1 MERRPTLLTDLP
13 SQSEP
18 FMPSFLEEV
27 SRQLLDKHQGH
38 LADLTVVFPNR
49 RAGLFF
55 REILSRDI
63 HAPGWS
69 PRLLTFSEFI
79 TELSDLRTP
88 DQLTLIFML
97 YQIYRRE
104 SGSKEP
110 FDRFYFWG
118 ELLLEDFNEIDK
130 SLVRADDLFANL
142 RDLKVLD
149 AGYDY
154 LTPEQRALVARFW
167 QGFNGQTDQP
177 LSPPKQAFLT
187 FWNVLNRVY
196 TGFRSHLQ
204 ERGLG
209 YEGMMTRAV
218 AELLGQLAADNPF
231 PRVAFVGFNA
241 FYAAEE
247 QVVRWFVRQ
256 TGADAFWDVDAHYL
270 DDPVQEAGQFFRRYR
285 KRPDL
290 AATLPDPL
298 PQHFYANGPRDINI
312 VGVPLEVGQAKLVGN
327 VLQELIDRG
336 DFVPERTAIVLP
348 DQNLLFP
355 VLHALPAAIRRVNV
369 TMGYPL
375 RNTSLYSLVEQ
386 LLRLQEGKRPSSG
399 SEQVTYEF
407 HHTSVLAILRHPYVN
422 PIDHAAMQLLIRRI
436 EDENRIYLRPEEL
449 HRTPFLQRLFQ
460 PVNAVPETFTY
471 LLHLLKDL
479 HDHITPNN
487 IPNPEDNLPPSIQH
501 PAPPAD
507 HLTPNPQF
515 PTPNPLTDP
524 ADHPIP
530 NSQSP
535 ILNIQENLQPPIPNP
550 QTQTR
555 SEDHPDPDLVLPVL
569 EKELIYHLYIHVN
582 RLKALSEENQFQ
594 FEQSTFLKL
603 FRQLMQSL
611 RLPFTGEPLRGLQIM
626 GVLETRNLDFD
637 HVFILSANEGTY
649 PPREVSH
656 SFVPGNL
663 RRGFGLP
670 TPDQQDAIYAYTF
683 YRLLHR
689 AQQVYLIHNTED
701 TPALS
706 GEMSRFLY
714 QLLYESEPQGDDT
727 YRYPNAQGA
736 FRIQR
741 RTLSA
746 PVRTIPPQPIA
757 IEKDALV
764 LERLRVYTE
773 NGTSGLTPSAL
784 NTYLDCRLKFY
795 YKYVAGLRESE
806 GVQDDVDPA
815 VFGNVLHKA
824 MERVYQRHVEQTG
837 QTMVTAEAIKR
848 FKGKPLDRAVQE
860 GFQEHFRGQAD
871 QTLTLEGRNL
881 IAYDIVR
888 KMADRILDTDAQY
901 APFEVVSLER
911 EADTGYLRLL
921 PVPVGNAS
929 ATVRLK
935 GIINRV
941 DRKGDTVR
949 VVDYKTGRDEKKIG
963 SIASLFDRDDKQR
976 NKAAMQAM
984 FYAFL
989 YQPQAASDER
999 IIPGLMNAKEL
1010 FGDQFDLRLIL
1021 DKHPIDDFRPFAP
1034 AFTQA
1039 LTGLLS
1045 ELYDPAVSFTQTN
1058 DLKKCNYCPFVRL
1071 CY

>member
-1 MERRPTLLTDLP
+1 M
-13 SQSEP
+13 
-18 FMPSFLEEV
+18 
-27 SRQLLDKHQGH
+27 
-38 LADLTVVFPNR
+38 
-49 RAGLFF
+49 
-55 REILSRDI
+55 
-63 HAPGWS
+63 
-69 PRLLTFSEFI
+69 
-79 TELSDLRTP
+79 
-88 DQLTLIFML
+88 
-97 YQIYRRE
+97 
-104 SGSKEP
+104 
-110 FDRFYFWG
+110 
-118 ELLLEDFNEIDK
+118 
-130 SLVRADDLFANL
+130 RADDLFANL

-154 LTPEQRALVARFW
+154 LTPEQRTLVARFW
-167 QGFNGQTDQP
+167 QGFNGPTDQP
-177 LSPPKQAFLT
+177 LSEPKQKFLT

-196 TGFRSHLQ
+196 EGFRTHLQ
-204 ERGLG
+204 ARGLG

-218 AELLGQLAADNPF
+218 AESLGQLATDNPF

-247 QVVRWFVRQ
+247 QIIRWFVRQ

-285 KRPDL
+285 KRLDL

-298 PQHFYANGPRDINI
+298 PQHFYANGPRDIQM

-327 VLQELIDRG
+327 VLQELINQG
-336 DFVPERTAIVLP
+336 EFVPERTAIVLP

-386 LLRLQEGKRPSSG
+386 LLRLQEGKRLRARADSDEPA
-399 SEQVTYEF
+399 YEF
-407 HHTSVLAILRHPYVN
+407 HHTAVLAMLRHPYVN

-449 HRTPFLQRLFQ
+449 HRTPFLQRLFR
-460 PVNAVPETFTY
+460 PVSAVPETFSY
-471 LLHLLKDL
+471 LLRLLKDL
-479 HDHITPNN
+479 HDHITPDTTPNATQPESPPT
-487 IPNPEDNLPPSIQH
+487 PNPQHPINSENHPLSTIQH
-501 PAPPAD
+501 PATPAD
-507 HLTPNPQF
+507 HPTPNPQSPHNPESP
-515 PTPNPLTDP
+515 PTPNPQSPTSNPQPPHNPESPSAPHPQSPPPNSLTNP
-524 ADHPIP
+524 ADH
-530 NSQSP
+530 S
-535 ILNIQENLQPPIPNP
+535 
-550 QTQTR
+550 
-555 SEDHPDPDLVLPVL
+555 DLVLPVL

-582 RLKALSEENQFQ
+582 RLKALSEENQFE
-594 FEQSTFLKL
+594 FEQGTFLKL

-649 PPREVSH
+649 PPREVGH

-689 AQQVYLIHNTED
+689 ARQVYLIHNTED
-701 TPALS
+701 TSALS
-706 GEMSRFLY
+706 GEMSRYLY

-727 YRYPNAQGA
+727 YHYPDARGA
-736 FRIQR
+736 FRITR

-746 PVRTIPPQPIA
+746 PVRTFPPQPIA
-757 IEKDALV
+757 IEKEPSV
-764 LERLRVYTE
+764 LERLTVYTE
-773 NGTSGLTPSAL
+773 AGASGLTPSAL

-824 MERVYQRHVEQTG
+824 MERVYQRHVEQSG
-837 QTMVTAEAIKR
+837 QTVVTAADIKG
-848 FKGKPLDRAVQE
+848 FKRKALDQAVQE
-860 GFQEHFRGQAD
+860 GFQEHFRGQTD
-871 QTLTLEGRNL
+871 DTLTLEGRNL

-888 KMADRILDTDAQY
+888 KMAARILKMDARY

-911 EADTGYLRLL
+911 ETDAGYVRLL
-921 PVPVGNAS
+921 PVPAGNAS
-929 ATVRLK
+929 VTVRLK
-935 GIINRV
+935 GIIDRV

-949 VVDYKTGRDEKKIG
+949 VLDYKTGRDEKKVYG
-963 SIASLFDRDDKQR
+963 FASLFDRDDDKR

-989 YQPQAASDER
+989 YEPRATPDEK
-999 IIPGLMNAKEL
+999 ITPGLVNAKEL
-1010 FGDQFDLRLIL
+1010 FGDEFDPRLL
-1021 DKHPIDDFRPFAP
+1021 LGKHPIDDYRPYA
-1034 AFTQA
+1034 AEFTQA

-1045 ELYDPAVSFTQTN
+1045 ELYDPTVPFTQTD
-1058 DLKKCNYCPFVRL
+1058 DLKKCDYCPFVRL

>member
-1 MERRPTLLTDLP
+1 
-13 SQSEP
+13 
-18 FMPSFLEEV
+18 MPSFLEEV
-27 SRQLLDKHQGH
+27 SRQLLEKHRGH

-55 REILSRDI
+55 REILSRNI
-63 HAPGWS
+63 HEPGWS
-69 PRLLTFSEFI
+69 PRLLTFPEFI
-79 TELSDLRTP
+79 TELSDLRPP

-104 SGSKEP
+104 SGTKEP

-154 LTPEQRALVARFW
+154 LTPEQRELVARFW
-167 QGFNGQTDQP
+167 QGFNGPADQP

-196 TGFRSHLQ
+196 EGFRAHLQ

-218 AELLGQLAADNPF
+218 AESLGKLSTDNPF
-231 PRVAFVGFNA
+231 SRVAFVGFNA

-256 TGADAFWDVDAHYL
+256 AGADAFWDVDAHYVE
-270 DDPVQEAGQFFRRYR
+270 DPVQEAGQFFRRYR
-285 KRPDL
+285 KRLDL

-298 PQHFYANGPRDINI
+298 PQHFYADGPRDIQI

-386 LLRLQEGKRPSSG
+386 LLRLQEGKRLRSRAGSG
-399 SEQVTYEF
+399 QPGYEF
-407 HHTSVLAILRHPYVN
+407 HHTAVLAMLRHPYVN

-436 EDENRIYLRPEEL
+436 EDENRIYLHPEEL
-449 HRTPFLQRLFQ
+449 HRTPFLQRLFR

-471 LLHLLKDL
+471 LLRLLKDL
-479 HDHITPNN
+479 HDYITSDATPNATQ
-487 IPNPEDNLPPSIQH
+487 PENP
-501 PAPPAD
+501 
-507 HLTPNPQF
+507 
-515 PTPNPLTDP
+515 
-524 ADHPIP
+524 PIP
-530 NSQSP
+530 NSQS
-535 ILNIQENLQPPIPNP
+535 LIPNP
-550 QTQTR
+550 LTHPA
-555 SEDHPDPDLVLPVL
+555 DHSDLVLPVL

-594 FEQSTFLKL
+594 FEQGTFLKL

-649 PPREVSH
+649 PPREVGH

-689 AQQVYLIHNTED
+689 ARQVYLIHNTED

-727 YRYPNAQGA
+727 YRYPDAHGA

-746 PVRTIPPQPIA
+746 PVRTLPPQPIA
-757 IEKDALV
+757 IDKEPSV
-764 LERLRVYTE
+764 RERLAVYTDA
-773 NGTSGLTPSAL
+773 GPSGLTPSAL

-837 QTMVTAEAIKR
+837 QTAVTAEDIKG
-848 FKGKPLDRAVQE
+848 FKGKALDRAVQE
-860 GFQEHFRGQAD
+860 GFQEHFRGRTD
-871 QTLTLEGRNL
+871 EKLTLEGRNL
-881 IAYDIVR
+881 IAYDMVR
-888 KMADRILDTDAQY
+888 KMAARILAMDAQY

-911 EADTGYLRLL
+911 ETDTGYERLL
-921 PVPVGNAS
+921 PVSVGDIS
-929 ATVRLK
+929 VTVRLK
-935 GIINRV
+935 GIIDRV

-949 VVDYKTGRDEKKIG
+949 VVDYKTGRDEKRIK
-963 SIASLFDRDDKQR
+963 SIVSLFDRDDRQR

-989 YQPQAASDER
+989 YEPRAAPDEK
-999 IIPGLMNAKEL
+999 ITPGLVNAKEL

-1021 DKHPIDDFRPFAP
+1021 GKHPIDDYRPYA
-1034 AFTQA
+1034 AEFTQA

-1045 ELYDPAVSFTQTN
+1045 ELYDPAVPFTQTE
-1058 DLKKCNYCPFVRL
+1058 DLKKCDYCPFVRL

>member
-1 MERRPTLLTDLP
+1 
-13 SQSEP
+13 
-18 FMPSFLEEV
+18 MPSFLEEV

-38 LADLTVVFPNR
+38 LAELTVVFPNR

-55 REILSRDI
+55 REILSRNI
-63 HAPGWS
+63 HQPGWS
-69 PRLLTFSEFI
+69 PRLLTFPEFI
-79 TELSDLRTP
+79 TELSDLRPP

-97 YQIYRRE
+97 YQIYQRE
-104 SGSKEP
+104 SGTKEP

-154 LTPEQRALVARFW
+154 LTQEQRALVARFW
-167 QGFNGQTDQP
+167 QGFNGPADQP

-196 TGFRSHLQ
+196 EGFRAHLQ
-204 ERGLG
+204 ARGLG

-218 AELLGQLAADNPF
+218 AESLGQLATDNPF
-231 PRVAFVGFNA
+231 SRMAFVGFNA

-285 KRPDL
+285 KRLDL

-298 PQHFYANGPRDINI
+298 PQHFYANGPRDIQI

-327 VLQELIDRG
+327 VLQELIDQG
-336 DFVPERTAIVLP
+336 NFVPERTAIVLP

-386 LLRLQEGKRPSSG
+386 LLRLQEGKRLRSSAQ
-399 SEQVTYEF
+399 SAQPAYEF
-407 HHTSVLAILRHPYVN
+407 HHTAVLAILRHPYVN

-460 PVNAVPETFTY
+460 PVNAVSETFTY
-471 LLHLLKDL
+471 LLRLLKDL
-479 HDHITPNN
+479 HDHITTDATPSSTQPIHSENSST
-487 IPNPEDNLPPSIQH
+487 PNPQSPNPSHPEDHPASSHQHPTSNHPEGPQHPTSNIQYPINSEDHPASNIQPPATPEDHPISSIQH
-501 PAPPAD
+501 PID
-507 HLTPNPQF
+507 
-515 PTPNPLTDP
+515 
-524 ADHPIP
+524 
-530 NSQSP
+530 
-535 ILNIQENLQPPIPNP
+535 
-550 QTQTR
+550 
-555 SEDHPDPDLVLPVL
+555 SESHPDPDLVLPVL

-594 FEQSTFLKL
+594 FEQGTFLKL

-626 GVLETRNLDFD
+626 GVLETRNLDFE

-649 PPREVSH
+649 PPREVGH

-714 QLLYESEPQGDDT
+714 QLLYESEPQDDET
-727 YRYPNAQGA
+727 FCFPDARGA
-736 FRIQR
+736 FRIRR

-746 PVRTIPPQPIA
+746 PVRTIPLAPIT
-757 IEKDALV
+757 IEKNAPV
-764 LERLRVYTE
+764 MERLHVYTE
-773 NGTSGLTPSAL
+773 AGPSGLTPSAL

-795 YKYVAGLRESE
+795 YKYVAGLQESE

-837 QTMVTAEAIKR
+837 QTLVTAEAIKG

-860 GFQEHFRGQAD
+860 GFQEHFRGRAD
-871 QTLTLEGRNL
+871 EELTLEGRNL
-881 IAYDIVR
+881 IAYDIVH
-888 KMADRILDTDAQY
+888 KMARQILKMDAQY
-901 APFEVVSLER
+901 APFEIVSLER
-911 EADTGYLRLL
+911 ETDEGYARLL
-921 PVPVGNAS
+921 SVSDAS
-929 ATVRLK
+929 VTVRLK
-935 GIINRV
+935 GIIDRV

-949 VVDYKTGRDEKKIG
+949 VLDYKTGRDEKKIN
-963 SIASLFDRDDKQR
+963 SIASLFDRDDKRR

-984 FYAFL
+984 LYAFL
-989 YQPQAASDER
+989 YEPRAIPDEK
-999 IIPGLMNAKEL
+999 ITPGLVNAKEL
-1010 FGDQFDLRLIL
+1010 FAEHFDPRLIL
-1021 DKHPIDDFRPFAP
+1021 GKHPIDDYRPYA
-1034 AFTQA
+1034 AEFTQA
-1039 LTGLLS
+1039 LTGLLA
-1045 ELYDPAVSFTQTN
+1045 ELYDPAMPFTQTE
-1058 DLKKCNYCPFVRL
+1058 DLKKCDYCPFVRL

>member
-1 MERRPTLLTDLP
+1 
-13 SQSEP
+13 
-18 FMPSFLEEV
+18 MPSFLEEV

-38 LADLTVVFPNR
+38 LAELTVVFPNR

-55 REILSRDI
+55 REILSRNI
-63 HAPGWS
+63 HQPGWS
-69 PRLLTFSEFI
+69 PRLLTFPEFI
-79 TELSDLRTP
+79 TELSDLRPP

-97 YQIYRRE
+97 YQIYQRE
-104 SGSKEP
+104 SGTKEP

-118 ELLLEDFNEIDK
+118 ELLLKDFNEIDK

-154 LTPEQRALVARFW
+154 LTQEQRALVARFW
-167 QGFNGQTDQP
+167 QGFNGPADQP

-196 TGFRSHLQ
+196 EGFRAHLQ

-218 AELLGQLAADNPF
+218 AESLGQLATDNPF
-231 PRVAFVGFNA
+231 SRVAFVGFNA

-270 DDPVQEAGQFFRRYR
+270 NDPVQEAGQFFRRYR
-285 KRPDL
+285 QRLDL

-298 PQHFYANGPRDINI
+298 PQHFYANGPRDIQI

-327 VLQELIDRG
+327 VLQELIDQG

-386 LLRLQEGKRPSSG
+386 LLRLQEGKRLRSSAQ
-399 SEQVTYEF
+399 SAQPAYEF
-407 HHTSVLAILRHPYVN
+407 HHTAVLAILRHPYVN

-460 PVNAVPETFTY
+460 PVDAVPETFTY
-471 LLHLLKDL
+471 LLRLLKDL
-479 HDHITPNN
+479 HDHITTDTPPHPENN
-487 IPNPEDNLPPSIQH
+487 SPSNIQH
-501 PAPPAD
+501 PASNIHPKNP
-507 HLTPNPQF
+507 LIPNP
-515 PTPNPLTDP
+515 
-524 ADHPIP
+524 
-530 NSQSP
+530 
-535 ILNIQENLQPPIPNP
+535 QPPIPNESESHP
-550 QTQTR
+550 VASHQPPATSHQHPASNHPANHPASSHQHPID
-555 SEDHPDPDLVLPVL
+555 SEDHPVSSIQHPIDLESHPDPDLVLPVL

-594 FEQSTFLKL
+594 FEQGTFLKL

-649 PPREVSH
+649 PPREVGH

-714 QLLYESEPQGDDT
+714 QLLYESEPQDDET
-727 YRYPNAQGA
+727 FCFPDARGA
-736 FRIQR
+736 FRIRR

-746 PVRTIPPQPIA
+746 PVRTIPLAPIT
-757 IEKDALV
+757 IEKDAPV
-764 LERLRVYTE
+764 MERLHMYTE
-773 NGTSGLTPSAL
+773 AGPSGLTPSAL

-795 YKYVAGLRESE
+795 YKYVAGLQESE

-824 MERVYQRHVEQTG
+824 MERVYQRHLEQTG
-837 QTMVTAEAIKR
+837 QTLVTAEAIK
-848 FKGKPLDRAVQE
+848 
-860 GFQEHFRGQAD
+860 
-871 QTLTLEGRNL
+871 
-881 IAYDIVR
+881 
-888 KMADRILDTDAQY
+888 
-901 APFEVVSLER
+901 
-911 EADTGYLRLL
+911 
-921 PVPVGNAS
+921 
-929 ATVRLK
+929 
-935 GIINRV
+935 
-941 DRKGDTVR
+941 
-949 VVDYKTGRDEKKIG
+949 
-963 SIASLFDRDDKQR
+963 
-976 NKAAMQAM
+976 
-984 FYAFL
+984 
-989 YQPQAASDER
+989 
-999 IIPGLMNAKEL
+999 
-1010 FGDQFDLRLIL
+1010 QF
-1021 DKHPIDDFRPFAP
+1021 
-1034 AFTQA
+1034 
-1039 LTGLLS
+1039 
-1045 ELYDPAVSFTQTN
+1045 
-1058 DLKKCNYCPFVRL
+1058 
-1071 CY
+1071 

>member
-1 MERRPTLLTDLP
+1 
-13 SQSEP
+13 
-18 FMPSFLEEV
+18 MPSFLEEV
-27 SRQLLDKHQGH
+27 SHQLLDKHQGH
-38 LADLTVVFPNR
+38 LAELTVVFPNR

-55 REILSRDI
+55 REILSRNI
-63 HAPGWS
+63 HQPGWS
-69 PRLLTFSEFI
+69 PRLLTFPEFI
-79 TELSDLRTP
+79 TELSDLRPP

-97 YQIYRRE
+97 YQIYQRE
-104 SGSKEP
+104 SGTKEP

-154 LTPEQRALVARFW
+154 LTQEQRALVARFW
-167 QGFNGQTDQP
+167 QGFNGPADQP

-196 TGFRSHLQ
+196 EGFRAHLQ

-218 AELLGQLAADNPF
+218 AESLGQLATDNPF
-231 PRVAFVGFNA
+231 SRVAFVGFNA

-270 DDPVQEAGQFFRRYR
+270 NDPVQEAGQFFRRYR
-285 KRPDL
+285 KRLDL

-298 PQHFYANGPRDINI
+298 PQHFYANGPRDIQI

-327 VLQELIDRG
+327 VLQELIDKG
-336 DFVPERTAIVLP
+336 NFVPERTAIVLP

-386 LLRLQEGKRPSSG
+386 LLRLQEGKRLRNSAG
-399 SEQVTYEF
+399 SERPAYEF
-407 HHTSVLAILRHPYVN
+407 HHTAVLAMLRHPYVN

-460 PVNAVPETFTY
+460 PVDAVPETFTY
-471 LLHLLKDL
+471 LLRLLKDL
-479 HDHITPNN
+479 HDHITTDTLPHPENN
-487 IPNPEDNLPPSIQH
+487 PPSNIQH
-501 PAPPAD
+501 PASNIHPKNPPTPNPQSPTHPED
-507 HLTPNPQF
+507 HLTPNIQHPASNIHPESPQH
-515 PTPNPLTDP
+515 PT
-524 ADHPIP
+524 
-530 NSQSP
+530 S
-535 ILNIQENLQPPIPNP
+535 NIQHPAAP
-550 QTQTR
+550 
-555 SEDHPDPDLVLPVL
+555 EDHPDLVLPVL

-594 FEQSTFLKL
+594 FQQITFLKL

-649 PPREVSH
+649 PPREVGH

-689 AQQVYLIHNTED
+689 ARQVYLIHNTED

-714 QLLYESEPQGDDT
+714 QLLYESEPQDDET
-727 YRYPNAQGA
+727 FCFPDARGA
-736 FRIQR
+736 FRIRR

-746 PVRTIPPQPIA
+746 PVRTIPLAPIA
-757 IEKDALV
+757 IEKDAPV
-764 LERLRVYTE
+764 MERLAVYTE
-773 NGTSGLTPSAL
+773 SGPSGLTPSAL

-795 YKYVAGLRESE
+795 YKYVAGLQESE

-824 MERVYQRHVEQTG
+824 MERVYQRHLEQTG
-837 QTMVTAEAIKR
+837 QTLVTAEAIEG
-848 FKGKPLDRAVQE
+848 FKGKPLDQAVQE
-860 GFQEHFRGQAD
+860 GFQEHFRGRAD
-871 QTLTLEGRNL
+871 EELTLEGRNL
-881 IAYDIVR
+881 IAYDIVH
-888 KMADRILDTDAQY
+888 KMARQILKMDAQY
-901 APFEVVSLER
+901 APFEIVSLER
-911 EADTGYLRLL
+911 ETDEGYARLL
-921 PVPVGNAS
+921 SVPIGDAS
-929 ATVRLK
+929 VTVRLK
-935 GIINRV
+935 GIIDRV

-949 VVDYKTGRDEKKIG
+949 VLDYKTGRDEKKIN
-963 SIASLFDRDDKQR
+963 SIASLFDRDDKRR

-984 FYAFL
+984 LYAFL
-989 YQPQAASDER
+989 YEPRATPNEK
-999 IIPGLMNAKEL
+999 ITPGLVNAKEL
-1010 FGDQFDLRLIL
+1010 FAEHFDPRLIL
-1021 DKHPIDDFRPFAP
+1021 GKHPIDDYQPYA
-1034 AFTQA
+1034 AEFTQA

-1045 ELYDPAVSFTQTN
+1045 ELYDPTVPFTQTD
-1058 DLKKCNYCPFVRL
+1058 DLKKCDYCPFVRL

>member
-1 MERRPTLLTDLP
+1 M
-13 SQSEP
+13 
-18 FMPSFLEEV
+18 
-27 SRQLLDKHQGH
+27 
-38 LADLTVVFPNR
+38 
-49 RAGLFF
+49 
-55 REILSRDI
+55 
-63 HAPGWS
+63 
-69 PRLLTFSEFI
+69 
-79 TELSDLRTP
+79 
-88 DQLTLIFML
+88 
-97 YQIYRRE
+97 
-104 SGSKEP
+104 
-110 FDRFYFWG
+110 
-118 ELLLEDFNEIDK
+118 
-130 SLVRADDLFANL
+130 RADDLFANL

-154 LTPEQRALVARFW
+154 LTQEQRELVARFW
-167 QGFNGQTDQP
+167 QGFNGQGDQP

-196 TGFRSHLQ
+196 TGFRAHLQ

-218 AELLGQLAADNPF
+218 AESLGQLATDNPF

-256 TGADAFWDVDAHYL
+256 AGADAFWDVDAHYL
-270 DDPVQEAGQFFRRYR
+270 NDPVQEAGQFFRRYR
-285 KRPDL
+285 KRPAL

-298 PQHFYANGPRDINI
+298 PQHFYADGPRDIEI

-386 LLRLQEGKRPSSG
+386 LLRLQEGKRLRSSNHASQSG
-399 SEQVTYEF
+399 YEF
-407 HHTSVLAILRHPYVN
+407 HHTAVLAILRHPYVN

-471 LLHLLKDL
+471 LLRLLKDL
-479 HDHITPNN
+479 HDHITTDATPSSTQ
-487 IPNPEDNLPPSIQH
+487 PTHPESPPTSNPL
-501 PAPPAD
+501 AD
-507 HLTPNPQF
+507 HPTSNPQS
-515 PTPNPLTDP
+515 PTPNPLTD
-524 ADHPIP
+524 
-530 NSQSP
+530 
-535 ILNIQENLQPPIPNP
+535 
-550 QTQTR
+550 

-594 FEQSTFLKL
+594 FEQVTFLKL

-649 PPREVSH
+649 PPREVGH

-689 AQQVYLIHNTED
+689 AKQVYLIHNTED

-727 YRYPNAQGA
+727 YRYPDAHGA
-736 FRIQR
+736 FRIRR

-757 IEKDALV
+757 IEKEPSV
-764 LERLRVYTE
+764 RERLNVYTE
-773 NGTSGLTPSAL
+773 VGLSGLTPSAL

-824 MERVYQRHVEQTG
+824 MERVYQRYVEQSG
-837 QTMVTAEAIKR
+837 QTTVTAEAIEG

-871 QTLTLEGRNL
+871 KTLTLEGRNL

-911 EADTGYLRLL
+911 EADTGYARLL
-921 PVPVGNAS
+921 PVPVGDAS
-929 ATVRLK
+929 VTVRLK
-935 GIINRV
+935 GIIDRV

-949 VVDYKTGRDEKKIG
+949 VVDYKTGRDEKKIK
-963 SIASLFDRDDKQR
+963 SIASLFDREDKQR

-989 YQPQAASDER
+989 YEPGATPDER
-999 IIPGLMNAKEL
+999 ITPGLVNAKEL
-1010 FGDQFDLRLIL
+1010 FGDQFDPRLIL
-1021 DKHPIDDFRPFAP
+1021 DKHPVDDFRPYA
-1034 AFTQA
+1034 AEFTRA
-1039 LTGLLS
+1039 LTGLLA
-1045 ELYDPAVSFTQTN
+1045 ELYDPAVPFTQTD
-1058 DLKKCNYCPFVRL
+1058 DLKKCDYCPFVRL